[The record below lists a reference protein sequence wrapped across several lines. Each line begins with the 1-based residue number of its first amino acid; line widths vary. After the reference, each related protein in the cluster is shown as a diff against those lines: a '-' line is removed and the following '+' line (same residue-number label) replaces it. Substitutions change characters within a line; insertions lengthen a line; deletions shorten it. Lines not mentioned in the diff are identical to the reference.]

1 MKILITGCAG
11 FIGFH
16 LAKKLCKIKKFKVF
30 GIDNL
35 NNYYDL
41 KLKKDRL
48 KILMKSKFFNFSKI
62 DISNDKEISKNF
74 TKNKYD
80 IVVHLA
86 AQAGVRYSITNPEAY
101 LKSNL
106 LGFYNVINNAKN
118 IKVRHFIFASSS
130 SVYGN
135 QKQMPLKESSQCNEP
150 LSFYAATK
158 ISNENLAFSY
168 SNIFDLKCTGLRL
181 FTVYG
186 PYGRP
191 DMALYKFTTAIFQN
205 KKIELYNNGV
215 HSRDFTYIDDAVDAI
230 FKIVESQKLEKS
242 NFEILNV
249 ASGKKIKLLKFVK
262 VLEKEIGI
270 KAKFKKIKMQKGD
283 VLNTFANISKLSNK
297 INYKP
302 QLSLESGIKNYIDW
316 YKSYYL

>member
-191 DMALYKFTTAIFQN
+191 DMALFKFINNINQN
-205 KKIELYNNGV
+205 KKIQWFNNGNHV
-215 HSRDFTYIDDAVDAI
+215 RDFTYIDDAVNYI
-230 FKIVESQKLEKS
+230 KKIILFKS
-242 NFEILNV
+242 N
-249 ASGKKIKLLKFVK
+249 KKIPSEIFNSGNSKTVKLKKF
-262 VLEKEIGI
+262 LYE
-270 KAKFKKIKMQKGD
+270 
-283 VLNTFANISKLSNK
+283 
-297 INYKP
+297 Y
-302 QLSLESGIKNYIDW
+302 
-316 YKSYYL
+316 